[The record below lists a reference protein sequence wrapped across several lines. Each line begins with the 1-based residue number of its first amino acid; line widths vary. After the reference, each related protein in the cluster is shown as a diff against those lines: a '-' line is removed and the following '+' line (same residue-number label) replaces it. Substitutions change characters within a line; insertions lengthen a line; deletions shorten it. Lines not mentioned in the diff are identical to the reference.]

1 MGDFYA
7 VITNFPDGG
16 LPDDLAERSKRV
28 QQALVQEVPSLTGRW
43 VTEWALD
50 DSDVHAI
57 DVVSADDRADVEKAA
72 EIISREGQCQARVAQ
87 ARTWDHATGEHLSA

>member
-28 QQALVQEVPSLTGRW
+28 QQALVQEVPS
-43 VTEWALD
+43 
-50 DSDVHAI
+50 
-57 DVVSADDRADVEKAA
+57 
-72 EIISREGQCQARVAQ
+72 
-87 ARTWDHATGEHLSA
+87 